1 MQKKVVSELKIAHY
15 RKLSGLTQKELAE
28 KLGVSGQAVSKWEQ
42 QISCPDIMLLPHI
55 ASVFGISID
64 ELFGI
69 EHKKEIVYS
78 LVESVPWRDDGKL
91 RFAVFEGKKLIDQWD
106 DDVGNKMDM
115 ISRGFS
121 RVKRAHTTSFDI
133 KEQKTKNE
141 KN

>member
-1 MQKKVVSELKIAHY
+1 MQKKITANLKIAHY
-15 RKLSGLTQKELAE
+15 RKICGLTQKELAE

-55 ASVFGISID
+55 AAVFGISID

-91 RFAVFEGKKLIDQWD
+91 RFAVFDGKKLVDQWD
-106 DDVGNKMDM
+106 DERLDKPNYSNRRIV
-115 ISRGFS
+115 
-121 RVKRAHTTSFDI
+121 AT
-133 KEQKTKNE
+133 KELINLKNGKTKNE
-141 KN
+141 K